1 MVEAQKSLGT
11 VSAKHSLNLVE
22 GQQVSS
28 LTLVL

>member
-1 MVEAQKSLGT
+1 MVEAQKSLGA
-11 VSAKHSLNLVE
+11 VSAEHSLNSVE